1 MVLTSSE
8 KHFIQSWKEQRHGPR
23 WKYYVQYTIAWGIV
37 TFLVLF
43 FLMKLIIAERNMGGL
58 ATFYII
64 LPVSIIIAFAVTH
77 FTYVINERRLNRILQ
92 KEKEQNGTD
101 PKIP

>member
-1 MVLTSSE
+1 MLTSSE
-8 KHFIQSWKEQRHGPR
+8 KHFKQSWIEQRQGPK

-37 TFLVLF
+37 TFLALF
-43 FLMKLIIAERNMGGL
+43 FLLKLIIAERNMGGM

-77 FTYVINERRLNRILQ
+77 FTYVINERRLNKILQ
-92 KEKEQNGTD
+92 KEKDENGTD
-101 PKIP
+101 LKIP

>member
-1 MVLTSSE
+1 MLTSSE

-43 FLMKLIIAERNMGGL
+43 FLLKLIMTERNMGGL
-58 ATFYII
+58 VTFYII
-64 LPVSIIIAFAVTH
+64 LPASILIAFTVTH
-77 FTYVINERRLNRILQ
+77 FTYVINERRLKKILQ
-92 KEKEQNGTD
+92 REEKQNGSD
-101 PKIP
+101 QKIL

>member
-1 MVLTSSE
+1 MLTSSE

-43 FLMKLIIAERNMGGL
+43 FLLKLIMTERNMGGP
-58 ATFYII
+58 ATFYIL
-64 LPVSIIIAFAVTH
+64 LPVSIIIAFTVTH
-77 FTYVINERRLNRILQ
+77 FTYVINERRLNKILQ
-92 KEKEQNGTD
+92 REKELNGLD
-101 PKIP
+101 SKMP